1 MRRRVLTAFFM
12 GSQSDFYAAV
22 VAAVV
27 AAVPLVAQEKAQE
40 TVIDSQRGTIHH
52 SRRQIHMLSAAAGD
66 HTTNIPISL
75 GTIRE
80 STAPQHS
87 SASKRRG

>member
-1 MRRRVLTAFFM
+1 MRLSTRTGPLYGGLSLTLCA
-12 GSQSDFYAAV
+12 AAV
-22 VAAVV
+22 AAM
-27 AAVPLVAQEKAQE
+27 PLAAQEKAQE
-40 TVIDSQRGTIHH
+40 TVIDSQRSTIHH
-52 SRRQIHMLSAAAGD
+52 SRGQIHMLSAAARD

-87 SASKRRG
+87 LASKRRG